1 MRTRIFSFV
10 WVLRL
15 VLRLGLAGLFVVAGV
30 LKLDDPS
37 RFALEI
43 ANYQLFPVLAPF
55 VAIGMPATEIVVGLG
70 LVFLP
75 KLWRQ
80 AAATL
85 LAAMMAIFLFAVSSA
100 LVRNVNIDCGCF
112 GGSESP
118 IGPWTV
124 VRNVVLLALALLV
137 VWLERPRRTDERR

>member
-75 KLWRQ
+75 KLWLQ

>member
-137 VWLERPRRTDERR
+137 VWLERPRRTD

>member
-10 WVLRL
+10 WGLRL

-30 LKLDDPS
+30 LKLNDPS

-43 ANYQLFPVLAPF
+43 ANYQLFPGLAPF
-55 VAIGMPATEIVVGLG
+55 VAIGMPATEIVAGLG

-75 KLWRQ
+75 KRWRQ

-85 LAAMMAIFLFAVSSA
+85 LAGMLALFLFAVSSA
-100 LVRNVNIDCGCF
+100 LVRKVNIDCGCF
-112 GGSESP
+112 GGSEGP
-118 IGPWTV
+118 IGPLTV
-124 VRNVVLLALALLV
+124 LRNVVLLALALWL
-137 VWLERPRRTDERR
+137 VWLERPRGTDERR